1 MGACPR
7 LHGALTYNDA
17 DPFPGVM
24 SPVQRQQKTLARLK
38 PFPRKN
44 SRAILGTSMNRSL
57 KTFLIWLLMAILP
70 LHAVAASVGMSCA
83 PDSSQVSYKVERID
97 AAHLGA
103 GIEMHAHHGVHAS
116 DAGDSGSDTHAQP
129 AKLEKQAHSSCSACS
144 ALCAGA
150 VAPPPALLA
159 VPSFAGSDVFLAS
172 PMAMVPGFIPDGPQR
187 PPRRQSV

>member
-1 MGACPR
+1 
-7 LHGALTYNDA
+7 
-17 DPFPGVM
+17 
-24 SPVQRQQKTLARLK
+24 
-38 PFPRKN
+38 
-44 SRAILGTSMNRSL
+44 MNRSL

-83 PDSSQVSYKVERID
+83 PDSSQVSHKVERTD

-103 GIEMHAHHGVHAS
+103 GIEMHAHHGAHAS

-129 AKLEKQAHSSCSACS
+129 AKFEKQAHSSCSACS

-150 VAPPPALLA
+150 VAPPSAFLA
-159 VPSFAGSDVFLAS
+159 VPSFDGSDIFLVS

-187 PPRRQSV
+187 PPRRQSA